1 MYLILPLNFF
11 LDEKTPKFNR
21 KYNKEEFT
29 LLAEKTNKKIK
40 ENKLNLNIYNNS
52 DYLQS
57 KINNPFLC
65 SNCCVGT
72 LQEII
77 VKNNKVFFGINVFEE
92 NYIHIKNT
100 KVSFMARYK
109 NNDINNFSLEEFLGF
124 YLDF

>member
-40 ENKLNLNIYNNS
+40 ENKLNLNVFNNK
-52 DYLQS
+52 DYLLG
-57 KINNPFLC
+57 KLKKPFHC
-65 SNCCVGT
+65 SVGI
-72 LQEII
+72 LNEII
-77 VKNNKVFFGINVFEE
+77 VKNNKVFCGVTIVDSD
-92 NYIHIKNT
+92 YIHLKDT
-100 KVSFMARYK
+100 KISFIARYK

-124 YLDF
+124 YLDI